1 MFIELTPAVIACLKR
16 GLNCW
21 PLQNYADGLEIKE
34 ILKQSEVS
42 KAMEQEPVAW
52 LVTYGG
58 LTHIAYTKPT
68 QVVDTHYQP
77 LYAL

>member
-1 MFIELTPAVIACLKR
+1 MNTPRTDFVAHGVT
-16 GLNCW
+16 N
-21 PLQNYADGLEIKE
+21 
-34 ILKQSEVS
+34 VS

-77 LYAL
+77 LYATQL

>member
-1 MFIELTPAVIACLKR
+1 MTDNLRAAA
-16 GLNCW
+16 
-21 PLQNYADGLEIKE
+21 QAALETLEDVFGKDKIDVGATALE
-34 ILKQSEVS
+34 EP
-42 KAMEQEPVAW
+42 EQEPVAW

-77 LYAL
+77 LYAAQL

>member
-1 MFIELTPAVIACLKR
+1 MTDNLRAAA
-16 GLNCW
+16 
-21 PLQNYADGLEIKE
+21 QAALETLEDVFGKDKIDVGAINNLRAALE
-34 ILKQSEVS
+34 EP
-42 KAMEQEPVAW
+42 EQEPVAW

-77 LYAL
+77 LYPDQL